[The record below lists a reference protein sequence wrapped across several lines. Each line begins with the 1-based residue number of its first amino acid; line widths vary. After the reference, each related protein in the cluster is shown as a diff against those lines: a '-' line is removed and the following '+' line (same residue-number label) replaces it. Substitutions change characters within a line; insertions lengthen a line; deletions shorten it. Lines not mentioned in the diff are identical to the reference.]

1 MIPRGRRRSAERSV
15 IISKKRQVEKLHVH
29 DPIGALVL
37 LNVQE
42 RKSKVFHPSLANRD
56 TSLHKKTLS
65 KLMALKER
73 KLLKSYQRKSYKQTN
88 ELYNMLVY
96 FGFMKTE

>member
-1 MIPRGRRRSAERSV
+1 MIPRGRRRSAERYV
-15 IISKKRQVEKLHVH
+15 IISKKGGKLYVH

-73 KLLKSYQRKSYKQTN
+73 KLLKSYQRKSYKETN